1 MIPTD
6 LRRKIGYYMRYLLPF
21 TFMLMA
27 TQASALPP
35 LKDVP
40 EIRDGIIAAGMAIE
54 IGDKCDSISVRLLRG
69 ALFLNSLK
77 SRAEELGYSRTEIDA
92 YVDDKV
98 EKARLEGIARAQL
111 ADLGAVTG
119 QGDTYCTVGRLSFYV
134 DDEENSRE

>member
-1 MIPTD
+1 
-6 LRRKIGYYMRYLLPF
+6 MRYLLPF

-54 IGDKCDSISVRLLRG
+54 IGDQCDSISVRLLRG

-77 SRAEELGYSRTEIDA
+77 SRAEDLGYSRDEIDA
-92 YVDDKV
+92 YVDDRA
-98 EKARLEGIARAQL
+98 EKSRLEGVARARL
-111 ADLGAVTG
+111 AELGAVAG
-119 QGDTYCTVGRLSFYV
+119 QGDTYCAVGQSQIDLQTSVGRLL
-134 DDEENSRE
+134 R

>member
-1 MIPTD
+1 
-6 LRRKIGYYMRYLLPF
+6 MRYLLPF

-77 SRAEELGYSRTEIDA
+77 SRAEDLGYSRDEIDA
-92 YVDDKV
+92 YVDDRA
-98 EKARLEGIARAQL
+98 EKSRLEGVARARL
-111 ADLGAVTG
+111 AELGAVAG
-119 QGDTYCTVGRLSFYV
+119 QGDTYCAVGQSQIDLQTSVGRLL
-134 DDEENSRE
+134 R

>member
-1 MIPTD
+1 
-6 LRRKIGYYMRYLLPF
+6 MRYLLPF

-69 ALFLNSLK
+69 ALYLNSLK
-77 SRAEELGYSRTEIDA
+77 SRAEDLGYSRAEIDA

-111 ADLGAVTG
+111 GG
-119 QGDTYCTVGRLSFYV
+119 GRGGGDTSCIVGGSKREPKTAVGRLL
-134 DDEENSRE
+134 R